1 MIRYFYILAFALFIF
16 SAPQLNAQKTVSIKK
31 RFKEAQ
37 TAIKNGSGQE
47 NIERILLDS
56 MALPATPQ
64 HIRANGYNLCALLQQ
79 SLNDGFN
86 MKAYLKQNID
96 TVKFFKTVFNI
107 YNYTL
112 RSDSADES
120 GKYEDKNIKLRAKH
134 RQNLLGGGKF
144 FLRKDNWTDAY
155 DLFDMFLKTHT
166 TETDSILGNVAY
178 WATVCGMNVNDP
190 HRVLKHVDMAI
201 SEATSADAA
210 ALAEYKARSYLALG
224 DSLAWV
230 AILEEGINYYPGYS
244 YFFLNLM
251 DYYMRHGKTDLGM
264 ARTDSLIRM
273 DSDCAMYW
281 LALSMFALGQKDYET
296 CVKMSD
302 ECLKRESENVDA
314 LYNKG
319 ISLLN
324 MALHEERTTKRRA
337 LYRSS
342 LAPMEKVRELLPDE
356 PERWGSPL
364 YRIYLNL
371 NMGDKFKEIDHLL
384 EKISNNTDTKS
395 QHNVENAGESV
406 TKTTHSIDKHLG
418 GS

>member
-1 MIRYFYILAFALFIF
+1 MIRYLYILAFALFIF

-56 MALPATPQ
+56 MALPTTPKR
-64 HIRANGYNLCALLQQ
+64 IRANGYNLCALLQQ
-79 SLNDGFN
+79 SLNDGLN
-86 MKAYLKQNID
+86 MKAYLNQNID

-112 RSDSADES
+112 RSDSADEA
-120 GKYEDKNIKLRAKH
+120 KKFENKNIKLRATH

-144 FLRKDNWTDAY
+144 FLRKEKWTDAY
-155 DLFDMFLKTHT
+155 DFFDMFLKTHT
-166 TETDSILGNVAY
+166 TDTDSILGNVAY
-178 WATVCGMNVNDP
+178 WATVCGMNANDP
-190 HRVLKHVDMAI
+190 HRVLMHVDMAI
-201 SEATSADAA
+201 SSTISADAA
-210 ALAEYKARSYLALG
+210 ALTEYKARSYLSLG

-230 AILEEGINYYPGYS
+230 CILEDGINRYPGYS

-251 DYYMRHGKTDLGM
+251 DYYMRHGKTEVGM

-273 DSDCAMYW
+273 DSDRAMYW
-281 LALSMFALGQKDYET
+281 LALSMFALGQNDYET

-319 ISLLN
+319 ISMLN
-324 MALHEERTTKRRA
+324 MALREEKTTKRRA
-337 LYRSS
+337 LYRGA

-356 PERWGSPL
+356 PERWANPL

-371 NMGDKFKEIDHLL
+371 NMGDKFKEIDQLM
-384 EKISNNTDTKS
+384 EKIFQNPDAES
-395 QHNVENAGESV
+395 QPKNEAPGEYV
-406 TKTTHSIDKHLG
+406 TKPKHSMDKHLG